1 MYAVDI
7 STYLL
12 TKKKEDKMKKL
23 FNASKGRNANNVAAL
38 PLLSGFTRNTKFL
51 YYLAVLL
58 GALLFTGCE
67 KQAINETRNEA
78 QPLSLKMQPSVTGNS
93 DAEFL
98 NMYDGLS
105 KQTSWELQQAR
116 AATARYRDIK
126 NAIKDGYSNI
136 NVDVPNMGHHFMKT
150 SLVDATFDIRNPE
163 ILVYNGLDTGN
174 PELVAVEYAVPL
186 TYPKP
191 EGFTGSDDVWN
202 GTSGFPFWLQHA
214 WVWKYN
220 PDGVFNWTNPTVDLD

>member
-1 MYAVDI
+1 
-7 STYLL
+7 
-12 TKKKEDKMKKL
+12 MKKL
-23 FNASKGRNANNVAAL
+23 FNTSNGRNAKNIAAL
-38 PLLSGFTRNTKFL
+38 PSLSWFTKNTKAL
-51 YYLAVLL
+51 YYLTVWL
-58 GALLFTGCE
+58 GTLLFTGCE
-67 KQAINETRNEA
+67 KQAENETKSEA
-78 QPLSLKMQPSVTGNS
+78 PLLTSNASVTNNS
-93 DAEFL
+93 STKGDAEFL
-98 NMYDGLS
+98 NMYRGLS

-150 SLVDATFDIRNPE
+150 SLVDATFDIRHPE

-186 TYPKP
+186 TLPLP

-202 GTSGFPFWLQHA
+202 GTSGFPFWLVHA
-214 WVWKYN
+214 WVWKFN
-220 PDGVFNWTNPTVDLD
+220 PDGVFNWTNPSVDLD